1 MRPAKSRSYGGEGC
15 SRGEGE
21 EVCPPPARLG
31 LGSGSGSGSGS
42 SATHPVSTRGSEA
55 RPLARPTPARP
66 TLARSTLAR
75 NPTNI
80 ATNATS
86 PPSSSSPSSSSSA
99 SSVFPRLTLP
109 FPAPGAKPLY
119 SAKTTTCT
127 ATALVAAS
135 PPAAP
140 NATAHAPASA
150 VSNAP
155 YAMSPSSPARFR
167 PRRSRDSALAPTR
180 SATNARGPRAHH
192 VTASARSSP
201 SIAAQGGAPAIRG
214 RAEGP
219 SHRSAACATPA
230 AAYNWATSARNV
242 SSLGGSNGA

>member
-1 MRPAKSRSYGGEGC
+1 MLARRGRGGLSSAG
-15 SRGEGE
+15 SAR
-21 EVCPPPARLG
+21 ARLG
-31 LGSGSGSGSGS
+31 LGSRLGSARLGLGR
-42 SATHPVSTRGSEA
+42 ARA
-55 RPLARPTPARP
+55 RPTRFDPRVGGSPLPRPTPARP
-66 TLARSTLAR
+66 TPARSTLAR

-167 PRRSRDSALAPTR
+167 PRFRSRDSALAPTR

-214 RAEGP
+214 RALGP